1 MITGNKSLSP
11 SNNADLSVLT
21 DSNNAYGE
29 NIKVVISRAGRRTR
43 LQNIRQIHIMDAWY
57 NMNRVQQIIGRGVRN
72 LSHCSLPFEERNVE
86 IYLHA
91 WR

>member
-29 NIKVVISRAGRRTR
+29 NIKVVIISRGGRRGLDFKKYTA
-43 LQNIRQIHIMDAWY
+43 NSYNGCVWY
-57 NMNRVQQIIGRGVRN
+57 NMNRVQQIIGEA
-72 LSHCSLPFEERNVE
+72 SA
-86 IYLHA
+86 I
-91 WR
+91 

>member
-29 NIKVVISRAGRRTR
+29 NIKVVIIRAGRRDSTSKYTA
-43 LQNIRQIHIMDAWY
+43 NSYNAWY
-57 NMNRVQQIIGRGVRN
+57 NMNRVQQIMGEASAI
-72 LSHCSLPFEERNVE
+72 
-86 IYLHA
+86 
-91 WR
+91 